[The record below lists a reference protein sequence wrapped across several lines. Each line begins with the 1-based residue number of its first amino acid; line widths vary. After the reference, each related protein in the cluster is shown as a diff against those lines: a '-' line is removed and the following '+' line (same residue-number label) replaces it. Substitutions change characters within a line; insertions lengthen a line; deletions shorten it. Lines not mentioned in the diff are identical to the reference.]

1 MFFVFDKKKI
11 YSYLVAVC
19 TVVILF
25 VIATTFTNGKTVET
39 AATESKKL
47 PIYSVKTE
55 DKKIALTMNCAWD
68 AEDIDSILTTLEKCN
83 VKITFFMV
91 GDWVEKY
98 PEAVKKISDKGHEIA
113 NHSNTHPH
121 VNQLSLEKNREE
133 IKACNEKIE
142 KITGKIPILY
152 RGPYG
157 EYNNTVVTAAEEEK
171 MKTIQWSL
179 DTLDYSGLTGEQMWN
194 RLDGKLEP
202 GSIIL
207 THNGT
212 KHTKES
218 LEMILTKIKEQGYQ
232 VVTVS
237 NLIYQDN
244 YAIDSTG
251 KQYRK

>member
-142 KITGKIPILY
+142 KITGKIPIFY

>member
-47 PIYSVKTE
+47 PIYSVKTQ

-142 KITGKIPILY
+142 KITGKIPTLY

-179 DTLDYSGLTGEQMWN
+179 DTLDYSGLTGEQMWK

-251 KQYRK
+251 KQYLK